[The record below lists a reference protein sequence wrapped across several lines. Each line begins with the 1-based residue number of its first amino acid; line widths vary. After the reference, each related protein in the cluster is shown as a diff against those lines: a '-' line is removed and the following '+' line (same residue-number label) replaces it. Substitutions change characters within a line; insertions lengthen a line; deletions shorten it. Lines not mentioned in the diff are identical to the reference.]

1 VPKQARAISSTTFS
15 TSIFKLPF
23 RGANEVKDQPFEAF
37 ENTIYFDA
45 TSMKGSRKEPGD
57 DASFA

>member
-1 VPKQARAISSTTFS
+1 VPKQIGAISSIAIS
-15 TSIFKLPF
+15 TSIFKLSF

-37 ENTIYFDA
+37 ENTICFDA
-45 TSMKGSRKEPGD
+45 TSMKGSGKRPGD